1 MTRWESLGSQ
11 KTYLGSNCGARSA
24 FSPSCTAGFMLE
36 PSKWRSKSWCLC
48 LPDSPLLPSVCLRL
62 ECKVSFWFILCVSVS
77 SPMVCV
83 PHHAE
88 DCCILRTPA
97 LASNLCTTA
106 HTLSTYSTPWTV
118 STRSLWD
125 VAFLTGTQRRRPQRL
140 TRRSIQA
147 WLSCCV

>member
-1 MTRWESLGSQ
+1 MTCWESLGSQ
-11 KTYLGSNCGARSA
+11 ETYLGSNSGARPT
-24 FSPSCTAGFMLE
+24 FSPSCSADFMLE
-36 PSKWRSKSWCLC
+36 LSKWRTKSWCL
-48 LPDSPLLPSVCLRL
+48 PNSPLLPSACSRL
-62 ECKVSFWFILCVSVS
+62 DCKVSFWFIPCVSFS

-88 DCCILRTPA
+88 DCCTLRTPA
-97 LASNLCTTA
+97 LGLNLYTTA
-106 HTLSTYSTPWTV
+106 RTSSIYFTPWTV

-147 WLSCCV
+147 WLSCCA